1 VVVGKKIETECR
13 PSVGQVVI
21 ERNPPPLLTMSAAI
35 TTTAIPAAT
44 AVATAA
50 ATAPVPMDIKDL
62 LEQVKL
68 LNASDLAKVVKAA
81 ASQIEKV
88 AKSAAKPVRGA
99 KKDTKKSA
107 TSSNRGLQL
116 EKPRAWVKFVLEHAQ
131 KNGWDAFSITQNKND
146 KISGNKTQEIIE
158 MPASELVDGKHC
170 FAGSEGKTMIPKH
183 AMSLSKIYWSV
194 KDQTGIK
201 PELYEQF
208 SKQYVPSTPTTSDV
222 SDTSDAEE
230 TSAPSAAATPAP
242 AVTAAS
248 APAAKKP
255 VVKKTVA
262 KKN

>member
-1 VVVGKKIETECR
+1 
-13 PSVGQVVI
+13 
-21 ERNPPPLLTMSAAI
+21 MSAAAA
-35 TTTAIPAAT
+35 TIPAAT
-44 AVATAA
+44 AV

-68 LNASDLAKVVKAA
+68 LNAGDLAKLVKVA

-88 AKSAAKPVRGA
+88 AKAASKPVRGA
-99 KKDTKKSA
+99 KKETKKSA

-116 EKPRAWVKFVLEHAQ
+116 EKPRAWVKFVLEDAQ

-194 KDQTGIK
+194 KDQTGTK
-201 PELYEQF
+201 PELYEEF

-230 TSAPSAAATPAP
+230 TSAPSAAAAP
-242 AVTAAS
+242 AVAP

-255 VVKKTVA
+255 VAKKTVA